1 MIAKVVSAP
10 APGMI
15 HALKESLPIG
25 AAGRFLTIACVAA
38 AVSLA
43 STVGAMAAPPKG
55 QHTGSAFGTRGDIAT
70 GPLVGQL
77 GTTAYVGMPCLGTGG
92 SRISGDAVSPSVG
105 LLGVTLRAHVV
116 ATSVQTTSAGQRS
129 TDEVVSRVEGVRALG
144 GLVTASSIVAV
155 SRTIA
160 RRDSVTSDDLGTS
173 FADLVIAGQPIAAQV
188 SPNTTVAIPGVG
200 VATLRRTSSSGDGV
214 NQSSHSVDMIAIQVN
229 VANTLGLPVGA
240 EIIIGHADSG
250 FQRGLPDVL
259 YSGDAYATD
268 VGANVA
274 GLVSVGAGATALQTI
289 QCAGTNGETEIE
301 RSTGI
306 QIPGVASAGAVIT
319 RVYGGRN
326 TARANA
332 KLENLSLL
340 NGLINV
346 RSIRAVAETKLVGRR
361 VIRSTEG
368 TTIADLTV
376 LGLRVNSITPN
387 LVIALPGIGSLTVNE
402 QIIPDD
408 DDPTAETVVNAL
420 RISVTKNNLLGLPV
434 GTKIIIGHAAAG
446 VSKPRSGV

>member
-25 AAGRFLTIACVAA
+25 AAGRLLTIACVAA

-55 QHTGSAFGTRGDIAT
+55 QHTGSAFGTSGDIAA

-92 SRISGDAVSPSVG
+92 SRISGDAASPSVG

-160 RRDSVTSDDLGTS
+160 TRNTVTSDDLGTS
-173 FADLVIAGQPIAAQV
+173 FADLVIAGQPVAAQV
-188 SPNTTVAIPGVG
+188 PANTAIPIPGVG

-214 NQSSHSVDMIAIQVN
+214 NQSAHSVDMIAIQVN

-250 FQRGLPDVL
+250 FQRGLPDVI
-259 YSGDAYATD
+259 YSGDAYVTD

-289 QCAGTNGETEIE
+289 QCAGTDGAPSVEKGATIE
-301 RSTGI
+301 
-306 QIPGVASAGAVIT
+306 IPGVVSAGGVIT
-319 RVYGGRN
+319 RVYGARN

-332 KLENLSLL
+332 KLQNVTLL
-340 NGLINV
+340 NGLIYV
-346 RSIRAVAETKLVGRR
+346 RSIRAMVETKLVGRR
-361 VIRSTEG
+361 VVRSTEG
-368 TTIADLTV
+368 TTVADVTI
-376 LGLRVNSITPN
+376 LGLPVNSLTPN
-387 LVIALPGIGSLTVNE
+387 LVVDLPGIGSVTLNE
-402 QIIPDD
+402 QIVPDD

-420 RISVTKNNLLGLPV
+420 RISVTKNNLLGLPI

-446 VSKPRSGV
+446 VSKTGAGS